1 MIRSMTG
8 FGRSSF
14 EAGDTTFEVE
24 ARSVNH
30 RHLDVRVRLPRL
42 LSSYEPALRARA
54 QARFARGK
62 LDVSVATPSGAPPPA
77 RLDVDLAAA
86 EQYIEAAERLRQRR
100 VAGDL
105 DVATLLGLPGVS
117 RFEEPRL
124 PAEEVEAALFAALDA
139 ALGALEAMR
148 SAEGAALERELLAR
162 VEAVLALVAGIDERA
177 EGVRE
182 AAVERLRKRTEQLR
196 QETGLL
202 DEARLHQEIVIAAD
216 RLDVTEE
223 LVRMRSHADQFR
235 GIVGASDAANPVGRR
250 LEFLLQEMGREA
262 NTIGSKV
269 SDAPVAHLVVD
280 LKGELER
287 LREQVQN
294 VE

>member
-1 MIRSMTG
+1 MTG
-8 FGRSSF
+8 FGRSDF
-14 EAGDTTFEVE
+14 EAGGTTFEVE
-24 ARSVNH
+24 VRSVNH
-30 RHLDVRVRLPRL
+30 RHLDVRIRLPRL
-42 LSSYEPALRARA
+42 LSSTEPGLRTRV
-54 QARFARGK
+54 QRRFGRGK
-62 LDVSVATPSGAPPPA
+62 VDISVGTPSGVPPPA
-77 RLDVDLAAA
+77 RLEVDLEAAR
-86 EQYIEAAERLRQRR
+86 QYLDAAERLREGRP
-100 VAGDL
+100 VEGAL

-124 PAEEVEAALFAALDA
+124 PAEAVESALVEAVDEALAAT
-139 ALGALEAMR
+139 EAMR
-148 SAEGAALERELLAR
+148 VAEGEALERDLLAR
-162 VEAVLALVAGIDERA
+162 VDSVLALVAGIEERA
-177 EGVRE
+177 GSVRE

-235 GIVGASDAANPVGRR
+235 RIAGSADAATPVGRR
-250 LEFLLQEMGREA
+250 LEFLLQEMGRES

-269 SDAPVAHLVVD
+269 SDAPVAHLVVE
-280 LKGELER
+280 LKNELER